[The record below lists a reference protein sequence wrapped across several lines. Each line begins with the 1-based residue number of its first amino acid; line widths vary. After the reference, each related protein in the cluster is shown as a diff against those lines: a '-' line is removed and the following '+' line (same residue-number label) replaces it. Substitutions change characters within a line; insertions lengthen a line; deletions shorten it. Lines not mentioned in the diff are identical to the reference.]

1 MKIKSQKIGLLTAT
15 SLVVGN
21 MIGVG
26 IFVLPAVLS
35 NYGSISL
42 LGWLFTAAGALVLAK
57 IFSNFS
63 KIIVSKSGGPYVYS
77 KAGFGDFIGFLV
89 AWGYWIACWVS
100 NGAIAI
106 AVIGAASFFVP
117 ELATNSVLSASLGL
131 GLIWAFTWINS
142 RGIKESGKVQLITT
156 IVKVLP
162 LLFIIVFGLFFFKLE
177 NFPSFNL
184 TGESNFSTLSAVA
197 TLTLYAFL
205 GIECATIPA
214 GDIENPEKTIPRA
227 TMLGAIITTVL
238 YVLGTIVLFG
248 ILPLDILQNSPAP
261 FAEAAKVMGGDYGGY
276 FVAIGVII
284 SGVGVLNGWILIT
297 GQISMATAKDDLFP
311 DFFKKENKK
320 GAPVNGFIIGGV
332 LSSIVMLMNYSEG
345 LVDQFEFIVQLTV
358 IAALLPYLFTA
369 ASYALIVI
377 EKKLHTKSW
386 IKTFVLSALGFI
398 YSLWAIYGSGSDTVY
413 YGLLLLL
420 VGIPVYVYMKW
431 MKSKGEK

>member
-162 LLFIIVFGLFFFKLE
+162 LLFIIVFGLFFFRLE

-320 GAPVNGFIIGGV
+320 GAPVNRFIIGGV